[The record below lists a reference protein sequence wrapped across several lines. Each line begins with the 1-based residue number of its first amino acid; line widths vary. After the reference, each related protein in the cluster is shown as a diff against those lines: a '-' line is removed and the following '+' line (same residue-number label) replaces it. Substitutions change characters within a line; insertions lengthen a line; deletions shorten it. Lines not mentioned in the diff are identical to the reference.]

1 MPQKSLSDLLLIGFP
16 PNKKEGEW
24 LHEYGITLD
33 PGMPVAVA
41 VMKIDHYSEFCERY
55 KQSDRTLLR
64 YALTNITGE
73 IMSEFHTC
81 EAVDLDEDVVVL
93 ILNTDAEDKLSEN
106 GRLERSRSL
115 HQVLESFE
123 RYCSLTVSVFV
134 SEAAMNL
141 RELPYIYMDAL
152 DLSNDRLKY
161 GHRCMLFREDRF
173 ADSPQSFP
181 IDHPL
186 IEQLLAAIKEGKQ
199 EYSGWS
205 NYAREKSQFH

>member
-1 MPQKSLSDLLLIGFP
+1 M
-16 PNKKEGEW
+16 
-24 LHEYGITLD
+24 
-33 PGMPVAVA
+33 
-41 VMKIDHYSEFCERY
+41 
-55 KQSDRTLLR
+55 
-64 YALTNITGE
+64 
-73 IMSEFHTC
+73 
-81 EAVDLDEDVVVL
+81 DEDVVVL
-93 ILNTDAEDKLSEN
+93 ILNTDEEGKLSEN
-106 GRLERSRSL
+106 GRLELSRSL

-141 RELPYIYMDAL
+141 RELPYIYKDAL

-186 IEQLLAAIKEGKQ
+186 VEQLLAAIKEGKQ

-205 NYAREKSQFH
+205 NYAREKSQLHGREQAIREIRFGTAQSSLGGNPHEFPSWMDGSGLNPLMRYGNPFSSTRSHQADR